1 MSRKATIT
9 KERLIEGAMQ
19 VMRVSGSAK
28 LTLED
33 VAKAAGVSKGAVLH
47 YFPTKKQLILGLVNH
62 HIETSD
68 ASVAKE
74 AAKLGGGRDAYLKA
88 YVNDAFRPDE
98 DARILMVG
106 VLAAATSDPELL
118 SALQHVAD
126 QRRADLKK
134 HYELPE
140 KAAAIMLAADGY
152 FLLQAMGLKPL
163 DKKMTKSLQAYLL
176 DLAKKA

>member
-1 MSRKATIT
+1 MAKKAVIT

-33 VAKAAGVSKGAVLH
+33 VARAAGVSKGAVLH

-68 ASVAKE
+68 ASVEKE
-74 AAKLGGGRDAYLKA
+74 AKKLGGDKHAHLKA
-88 YVNDAFRPDE
+88 YVNDALTPDE

-118 SALQHVAD
+118 SELQHVAD
-126 QRRADLKK
+126 KRRAELKK
-134 HYELPE
+134 QYEQPE
-140 KAAAIMLAADGY
+140 KAAAIMLAADGF

-163 DKKMTKSLQAYLL
+163 DKKMTKALHIYLL
-176 DLAKKA
+176 DLAQKA